1 LCSNRKPAQRRAGEQ
16 ESRRAGERR
25 EERGERR
32 EERGEQERGERR
44 AGEQERGEQERGE
57 QERGEQERGERRAG
71 ERRAGERRAG
81 EQESRNAPA
90 VQDSDLASLEP
101 PWQLES
107 IEGHL
112 SRTARRS
119 LIALETCSLAGKP
132 QKIGGGV
139 LPVMVARRVSDRHMA
154 DGGQI
159 EGGLARRDGHTA
171 DLQSKWPWWNVR
183 MIRQTCKTDEIYR
196 R

>member
-1 LCSNRKPAQRRAGEQ
+1 
-16 ESRRAGERR
+16 
-25 EERGERR
+25 
-32 EERGEQERGERR
+32 
-44 AGEQERGEQERGE
+44 
-57 QERGEQERGERRAG
+57 
-71 ERRAGERRAG
+71 
-81 EQESRNAPA
+81 
-90 VQDSDLASLEP
+90 
-101 PWQLES
+101 
-107 IEGHL
+107 
-112 SRTARRS
+112 
-119 LIALETCSLAGKP
+119 
-132 QKIGGGV
+132 V

>member
-32 EERGEQERGERR
+32 
-44 AGEQERGEQERGE
+44 A
-57 QERGEQERGERRAG
+57 GERRAG
-71 ERRAGERRAG
+71 ERRAGERREESRREERGEQERGEQESRREESRRAG